1 MALVKQLNAHILC
14 FLQENT
20 DYSSLTGVAADPSL
34 PPGPSY
40 SVKFPGR
47 DAVYVARARR
57 RQSRDNC
64 NWTYWGS
71 SHALKFLFI
80 SIEIPLNFAT

>member
-34 PPGPSY
+34 PHGRPLVFGEIPRAGR
-40 SVKFPGR
+40 SVR
-47 DAVYVARARR
+47 RARAAANRAI
-57 RQSRDNC
+57 
-64 NWTYWGS
+64 TVTE
-71 SHALKFLFI
+71 
-80 SIEIPLNFAT
+80 SIGGLVMH